1 MNPTRILAVLA
12 VLLLSSGASAQ
23 QTLKH
28 KWVDGIDQRMP
39 DIVLIGNSMIGEGID
54 TGTLSGLTKSKVYEI
69 RDNGQLT
76 AWQYLVVKNV
86 VGSAKHVPK
95 LVVVVE
101 RINSYTTP
109 HIRVT
114 GDSKTV
120 IDELRNGEEKVL
132 DALAYGVPPAGKEA
146 LTELRYWDFKAN
158 VEKSF
163 LPSMIEAAKKKGT
176 TLVVVRH
183 KSREFAEDP
192 DFKVAARQPYAPLMT
207 QYRQDMAAYISERGM
222 IFLDYELEPRIKI
235 EHYGNGSHLNRGA
248 GRALWTE
255 LMAEDLNAVLAGK
268 PAPHQ
273 LGAPVKGA
281 VRKAK

>member
-1 MNPTRILAVLA
+1 MNTIRILALLTAFGLA
-12 VLLLSSGASAQ
+12 GVADAQ

-28 KWVDGIDQRMP
+28 KWVDGIDERKP

-54 TGTLSGLTKSKVYEI
+54 VGTLSTQTKSKIYEI

-76 AWQYLVVKNV
+76 AWQYMVVKNV
-86 VGSAKHVPK
+86 IGSAKHVPK

-109 HIRVT
+109 QVRVT
-114 GDSKTV
+114 GDSKNA
-120 IDELRNGEEKVL
+120 IDELRNGDEKVL
-132 DALAYGVPPAGKEA
+132 DALAYGVPPAGKEI
-146 LTELRYWDFKAN
+146 LSDLRYWDFKAN

-163 LPSMIEAAKKKGT
+163 LPHMIEAAKKKGT

-192 DFKVAARQPYAPLMT
+192 EFKVAARQPYAPLMK
-207 QYRQDMAAYISERGM
+207 QYRQDMADYIAGRGM
-222 IFLDYELEPRIKI
+222 VFLDFELEPKIKI

-248 GRALWTE
+248 GRALWTG
-255 LMAEDLNAVLAGK
+255 LMSEDLAAILAGK
-268 PAPHQ
+268 TAPHQ
-273 LGAPVKGA
+273 LGAEKP
-281 VRKAK
+281 R